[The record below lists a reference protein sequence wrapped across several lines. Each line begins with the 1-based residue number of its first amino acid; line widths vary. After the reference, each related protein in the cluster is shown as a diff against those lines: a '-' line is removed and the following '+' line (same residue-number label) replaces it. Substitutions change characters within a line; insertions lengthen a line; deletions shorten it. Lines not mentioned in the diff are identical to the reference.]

1 MTMSLISTR
10 NKTTIAIL
18 SVLHLLCDL
27 ICGYKV
33 IGILAIDFYDYGF
46 FIFVIYNTLAFCFQP
61 FIGLYV
67 DRYHQEKRIL
77 LASLVF
83 LAIGLFINI
92 WWLSAIL
99 LGIGNQIFHVA
110 GGKVCTNI
118 STEKSSHLGIFV
130 SLGAIGLAIGGN
142 LYQYRFIPYV
152 AIALY
157 FFLTLASLWLIEDK
171 TENLKTNDKPT
182 KPLINKQQILLS
194 VMFLLIAVFI
204 RSFLGKIIH
213 YEFEINLKLLLL
225 LPASAALG
233 KFIGGFIR
241 DKWGSF
247 YTILVSMTLTAML
260 LLFFAQSKILM
271 MLGLVM
277 INISMPITL
286 FELNKLLP
294 GKEGFNFGILAGIL
308 FPGVVIGMLYNYHA
322 VSYAIVVLVSSLLA
336 ILSMYYIKRGDLRG

>member
-1 MTMSLISTR
+1 MTTSLISAR
-10 NKTTIAIL
+10 NKTVIAIL
-18 SVLHLLCDL
+18 SILHLLCDL

-33 IGILAIDFYDYGF
+33 IGVLAIDFYDYGF

-61 FIGLYV
+61 LIGLYV
-67 DRYHQEKRIL
+67 DRYHHEKAIL

-83 LAIGLFINI
+83 LTLGLFINL
-92 WWLSAIL
+92 WWLSAVL
-99 LGIGNQIFHVA
+99 LGIGNQVFHVA

-118 STEKSSHLGIFV
+118 STEKSSHLGVFV

-142 LYQYRFIPYV
+142 LYRYRFIPYV
-152 AIALY
+152 AISLY
-157 FFLTLASLWLIEDK
+157 LVLVMASLWLIESK
-171 TENLKTNDKPT
+171 TPKNTSPEKTQ
-182 KPLINKQQILLS
+182 KPLVDQPKIILSGL
-194 VMFLLIAVFI
+194 FLLIAVFI

-213 YEFEINLKLLLL
+213 YDFAMNLPLLLL
-225 LPASAALG
+225 LPASAAMG

-247 YTILVSMTLTAML
+247 YTVLCSMTLATFL
-260 LLFFAQSKILM
+260 LLFFAKSKPLM

-286 FELNKLLP
+286 FELNRLLP
-294 GKEGFNFGILAGIL
+294 GKEGFNFGLLAGIL
-308 FPGVVIGMLYNYHA
+308 FPGVVIGILYQFNV
-322 VSYAIVVLVSSLLA
+322 VSYVIVVLISSLLA